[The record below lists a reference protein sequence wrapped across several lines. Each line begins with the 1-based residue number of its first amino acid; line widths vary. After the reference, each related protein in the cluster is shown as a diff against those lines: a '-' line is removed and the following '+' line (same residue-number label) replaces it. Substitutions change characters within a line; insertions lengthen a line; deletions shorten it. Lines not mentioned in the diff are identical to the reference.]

1 MPQTNEKAD
10 SLSQARSQG
19 ILASVKA
26 LEEIQEALGE
36 ECELVTTLDI
46 PQED

>member
-1 MPQTNEKAD
+1 MPQTNEEAD
-10 SLSQARSQG
+10 SLPQARSQG
-19 ILASVKA
+19 ILASAKA

-46 PQED
+46 SQED